1 VRIVVEVEVTEQAL
15 GSFQSG
21 HQVTRDKLAAAAN
34 RAAPRIEA
42 ALRDELDTRRDGS
55 IEAKAMIRV
64 IP

>member
-1 VRIVVEVEVTEQAL
+1 MRVVIEVEV
-15 GSFQSG
+15 SG
-21 HQVTRDKLAAAAN
+21 PQITRDKLAAAAN

-55 IEAKAMIRV
+55 IDAKAMIRV